1 MKKRKKIKWWS
12 VPAAILGLALV
23 LAVTLQII
31 TWGSPIRPVF
41 AQTAHSAEITF
52 TDSASPAVKGQIV
65 NGQGTGIPA
74 LIRVFNAKNR
84 RRWVDIAAQGYTDR
98 NGSFSFPIAPGSYK
112 LHVYKGSEYE
122 YFIQD
127 IAVQEGRDTLCTVQL
142 TRIANMAERG
152 WFAGDVHQHS
162 TYSDGAN
169 TVGEMALA
177 DVAMGL
183 HFAVQ
188 TDHNCVEQNIPFLE
202 ACRGLDSDSGYDF
215 LGIAGDEITTK
226 AGHMNIWE
234 PMDDAGAYIHIDHTG
249 PVSGSPFADRKAAMT
264 GIVTEMQKYGALSV
278 MNHPFAGDKKRQVED
293 GAPQSDTFLD
303 DDLDWVD
310 NRDLLLM
317 YDATEVWNGGTGFLD
332 TMYYFGSPAK
342 HPFEGMEIVF
352 DQWYKL
358 LNTGAHFPSVGSSDC
373 HEMLGANYV
382 EGYNELV
389 TEVKKNF
396 LGFLPPIPVKIA
408 CGLMGLEG
416 GLIYQSLDE
425 VEYALENTAILPG
438 VPRNYV
444 YTGGV
449 LTGEAITQ
457 AIKDGKSFI
466 TSGPILLAAID
477 GNMPGETAPTGN
489 GQSSISLDILSNK
502 PLSKLM
508 VIADGELV
516 KKMDMKNAMEYTG
529 EVTVDLTGRQWVI
542 VYVEGRDNY
551 AYAYTNP
558 IYLAQE

>member
-1 MKKRKKIKWWS
+1 MKRKKFRWWIIP
-12 VPAAILGLALV
+12 VAIVGLVAV
-23 LAVTLQII
+23 LAVVLEII
-31 TWGSPIRPVF
+31 TLGNPIRPVF
-41 AQTAHSAEITF
+41 AETAHSADVRIVE
-52 TDSASPAVKGQIV
+52 SASPSVTGQIV
-65 NGQGTGIPA
+65 NERGTGIPA
-74 LIRVFNAKNR
+74 LIRVFDAKNH
-84 RRWVDIAAQGYTDR
+84 RRWIDIVAQGYTDR
-98 NGSFSFPIAPGSYK
+98 DGNFSFPAAPGSYK

-122 YFIQD
+122 YFILD
-127 IAVQEGRDTLCTVQL
+127 ITVADGKDTLCTVRL
-142 TRIANMAERG
+142 ERIVNMAERG

-169 TVGEMALA
+169 TVEEMALA

-188 TDHNCVEQNIPFLE
+188 TDHNTVEQNIPFLE
-202 ACRGLDSDSGYDF
+202 ACEGLDSDSGFGF

-226 AGHMNIWE
+226 AGHMNIWD
-234 PMDDAGAYIHIDHTG
+234 PRDTADNYIHIDHTG
-249 PVSGSPFADRKAAMT
+249 PVLGSPFTDRKAAMT
-264 GIVTEMQKYGALSV
+264 EIVTQMQQCGMLSV

-303 DDLDWVD
+303 DDLNWVD

-332 TMYYFGSPAK
+332 TMYYFGSPAE
-342 HPFEGMEIVF
+342 HPFEGMEKVF
-352 DQWYKL
+352 DQWYRL

-382 EGYNELV
+382 EGYNTLV
-389 TEVKKNF
+389 TEVKNNF
-396 LGFLPPIPVKIA
+396 LGFLPPVPVKAA
-408 CGLMGLEG
+408 CDLMGLEG

-449 LTGEAITQ
+449 LTEEAVAQ

-466 TSGPILLAAID
+466 TSGPILLAKID
-477 GNMPGETAPTGN
+477 GRMPGETAPAGN
-489 GQSSISLDILSNK
+489 ESSSISLDILSNK
-502 PLSKLM
+502 PLAKLM
-508 VIADGELV
+508 VIADGELL
-516 KKMDMKNAMEYTG
+516 KKIDLKDVTEYTG
-529 EVTVDLTGRQWVI
+529 DVAVDLTGRKWVI
-542 VYVEGRDNY
+542 VYVEGHNNY

-558 IYLAQE
+558 IYLAE